1 MSEELEAAAQDGRPP
16 RSEEEIQRAIL
27 AAKEA
32 KTTIVAV
39 AALAIGGIIFMFLIT
54 LVIVALKVL

>member
-1 MSEELEAAAQDGRPP
+1 MSEVEHIQEARPP
-16 RSEEEIQRAIL
+16 KSEEEIQRALL

-32 KTTIVAV
+32 KTTIIAV
-39 AALAIGGIIFMFLIT
+39 AALTIGSIIFMFLIT

>member
-1 MSEELEAAAQDGRPP
+1 MTEDADAAIQDGRPP
-16 RSEEEIQRAIL
+16 RTEEEIQRTLL

-32 KTTIVAV
+32 KTTIMAV
-39 AALAIGGIIFMFLIT
+39 AALAIGTIIFMFLIT